1 MSYLVWWWR
10 CLRSSLRRVS
20 RRLCRLIRGGVDVDG
35 PFVDWGMPYDD
46 DGTGEDVWQ
55 FPESLL
61 IHYLMRAA
69 AGESVDLILLECE
82 ANATHVD
89 WDGTYDEDSD

>member
-1 MSYLVWWWR
+1 M
-10 CLRSSLRRVS
+10 
-20 RRLCRLIRGGVDVDG
+20 GDV

-46 DGTGEDVWQ
+46 GDGVAEDVWE

-69 AGESVDLILLECE
+69 AGESVDLILLEME
-82 ANATHVD
+82 ANADHID
-89 WDGTYDEDSD
+89 CGDDDD

>member
-1 MSYLVWWWR
+1 VPS
-10 CLRSSLRRVS
+10 
-20 RRLCRLIRGGVDVDG
+20 

-46 DGTGEDVWQ
+46 DGADEDVWQ
-55 FPESLL
+55 LPESLL

-69 AGESVDLILLECE
+69 SGESVDLLLLEAE

-89 WDGTYDEDSD
+89 SFEEDD